1 MYNVVLDSD
10 VLQSDSVIHTCV
22 PSPQS
27 RATLWDPMYYSP
39 PGSSGIEFFQAR
51 ILEWGTIPFSRGL
64 PNPGIEPRSPT
75 LQADSLTTELSGKP
89 FKDLFWRPTKE
100 GK

>member
-51 ILEWGTIPFSRGL
+51 ILEWGTISYSRASSW
-64 PNPGIEPRSPT
+64 PRDCT
-75 LQADSLTTELSGKP
+75 HLSSVSCIGRWI
-89 FKDLFWRPTKE
+89 LYH
-100 GK
+100 